1 LSINGLVKIGQL
13 VWGYPL
19 WVAPSSF
26 FIKTLLRFTTTG
38 SQIICKFGYKFSSLK
53 KKLAFLLFMILT
65 GNFLPAQ
72 YSYHNNIFSS
82 LPRHHA
88 NPDASQN
95 TNSHYSAG
103 FLEDFDSYTSFTTNL
118 SPWTNIDGDENTT
131 WGIGNVSFPFQYSP
145 MGFIVFSPSE
155 TTPPLNSPAIQPR
168 SGKNFAACF
177 ASTNGANNDWLISPA
192 MEAGKNSKVSFYVK
206 SYSSQFGLERFRVGI
221 STTTPDPQNFEIISG
236 PNYLTA
242 PADQWKLMEFN
253 LSAFNGQTIYIAI
266 NCISENSFLFM
277 LDDFNF
283 STTLPDTYSI
293 NGLVTDGVTGL
304 PVEGALVSASGQSDT
319 TDSNG
324 NYFLS
329 VTPSM
334 LITSSIQAAPTWG
347 YTPLKVSFSD
357 ISVDNPAQIECTK
370 EGYEAYLSQ
379 NVPLPPSGF
388 IEHNIQLTPE
398 IASSTNNTTPSN
410 NNLNSKSVNAI
421 ISRSWDFGDGNSS
434 ALQNPDHYYTT
445 PGLYTVIL
453 TVRNSQNQYLTT
465 YYPNLIQV
473 QSLST
478 PDIPV
483 TDENQLSIKQHH
495 GNITVSS
502 NEKITKLSIFDIN
515 GRRLNIAYPDSDIYS
530 LRADN
535 FSQGIY
541 IIMALTRQGIKSGK
555 IVIN

>member
-1 LSINGLVKIGQL
+1 MSAQFIYQDNIIS
-13 VWGYPL
+13 PL
-19 WVAPSSF
+19 
-26 FIKTLLRFTTTG
+26 
-38 SQIICKFGYKFSSLK
+38 
-53 KKLAFLLFMILT
+53 
-65 GNFLPAQ
+65 
-72 YSYHNNIFSS
+72 
-82 LPRHHA
+82 
-88 NPDASQN
+88 PDNYITADVTKN
-95 TNSHYSAG
+95 TNSLFIAC
-103 FLEDFDSYTSFTTNL
+103 FREDFDSYTSFATNL
-118 SPWTNIDGDENTT
+118 SPWSNVDGDESTT

-155 TTPPLNSPAIQPR
+155 TTPPINSPAIQPK
-168 SGKNFAACF
+168 SGKSFAACF

-192 MEAGKNSKVSFYVK
+192 MEAGGNSKVSFYVK
-206 SYSSQFGLERFRVGI
+206 SYSAQFGLERFRVGV
-221 STTTPDPQNFEIISG
+221 STSSPDPQNFEIISG

-277 LDDFNF
+277 LDDFEF
-283 STTLPDTYSI
+283 STTLPDTYSMT
-293 NGLVTDGVTGL
+293 GMVTDSLTGI
-304 PVEGALVSASGQSDT
+304 PVEGAVVSVSGQSDT

-334 LITSSIQAAPTWG
+334 LISSSVQAEPTWG

-357 ISVDNPAQIECTK
+357 ISIDNPAQIECSK
-370 EGYEAYLSQ
+370 EGYKAYLSH
-379 NVPLPPSGF
+379 NVALPPSGF

-398 IASSTNNTTPSN
+398 IASAENNITPHN
-410 NNLNSKSVNAI
+410 NSRNLKGISAI
-421 ISRSWDFGDGNSS
+421 ISRQWDFGDGHSS

-483 TDENQLSIKQHH
+483 TQENQLSVKQHN
-495 GNITVSS
+495 GNISVSS
-502 NEKITKLSIFDIN
+502 TEKITELSIFDVN
-515 GRRLNIAYPDSDIYS
+515 GRRLSFEHPDSMIFS
-530 LRADN
+530 MRADN
-535 FSQGIY
+535 FSPGIY

>member
-1 LSINGLVKIGQL
+1 
-13 VWGYPL
+13 
-19 WVAPSSF
+19 
-26 FIKTLLRFTTTG
+26 
-38 SQIICKFGYKFSSLK
+38 
-53 KKLAFLLFMILT
+53 MILT
-65 GNFLPAQ
+65 GNILPAQ
-72 YSYHNNIFSS
+72 YSYYDNIFSS
-82 LPRHHA
+82 LPGHHVT
-88 NPDASQN
+88 PEASQN
-95 TNSHYSAG
+95 TNSLYSAG
-103 FLEDFDSYTSFTTNL
+103 FHEDFDSYTSFATNL
-118 SPWTNIDGDENTT
+118 SPWTNIDGDESTT

-155 TTPPLNSPAIQPR
+155 TTPPINSPAIQPKSGR
-168 SGKNFAACF
+168 SFAACF
-177 ASTNGANNDWLISPA
+177 ASTNGENNDWLISPA
-192 MEAGKNSKVSFYVK
+192 MEAGQNSKVSFYVK

-266 NCISENSFLFM
+266 ICVSENSFLFM
-277 LDDFNF
+277 LDDFDF
-283 STTLPDTYSI
+283 STTLPDTYSVS
-293 NGLVTDGVTGL
+293 GLVSDASTGL
-304 PVEGALVSASGQSDT
+304 PVEGAVVSASGQSDT

-329 VTPSM
+329 IAPSM
-334 LITSSIQAAPTWG
+334 LITSSIQAEPTWG

-357 ISVDNPAQIECTK
+357 ISVDNPAQISCIK
-370 EGYEAYLSQ
+370 EGYEAYVSQ

-388 IEHNIQLTPE
+388 IEHNIQLTPVT
-398 IASSTNNTTPSN
+398 ASSTNNTTPGN
-410 NNLNSKSVNAI
+410 NNHNSKGVNAI
-421 ISRSWDFGDGNSS
+421 ISRTWDFGDGNSS

-478 PDIPV
+478 PDIQVPE
-483 TDENQLSIKQHH
+483 ENQLSIKQHH

-502 NEKITKLSIFDIN
+502 TEKITELSIFDVN
-515 GRRLNIAYPDSDIYS
+515 GRRLNIAYPDSDIFS

-541 IIMALTRQGIKSGK
+541 IILALTRQGIKSGK

>member
-1 LSINGLVKIGQL
+1 
-13 VWGYPL
+13 
-19 WVAPSSF
+19 
-26 FIKTLLRFTTTG
+26 
-38 SQIICKFGYKFSSLK
+38 
-53 KKLAFLLFMILT
+53 MILT

-82 LPRHHA
+82 LPRHQV

-95 TNSHYSAG
+95 TNSLYSAG
-103 FLEDFDSYTSFTTNL
+103 FHENFDSYTSFATNL
-118 SPWTNIDGDENTT
+118 SPWTNIDGDESTT

-192 MEAGKNSKVSFYVK
+192 MEAGQNSKVSFYVR

-242 PADQWKLMEFN
+242 PADQWKLIEFN
-253 LSAFNGQTIYIAI
+253 LSAFSGQTIYIAI

-283 STTLPDTYSI
+283 STTLPDTYSV
-293 NGLVTDGVTGL
+293 NGLVTDAVTGL
-304 PVEGALVSASGQSDT
+304 PVEGAVVSASGQSDT

-334 LITSSIQAAPTWG
+334 LITSSIQAEPTWG

-370 EGYEAYLSQ
+370 KGYETYMSQ
-379 NVPLPPSGF
+379 NVPLPPSGI
-388 IEHNIQLTPE
+388 IEYNIQLTPE
-398 IASSTNNTTPSN
+398 AGQSTNNTTPQN
-410 NNLNSKSVNAI
+410 NNQNFKSVNAI
-421 ISRSWDFGDGNSS
+421 ISRTWDFGDGNSS
-434 ALQNPDHYYTT
+434 ALQNPEHYYTI

-473 QSLST
+473 QSLSI
-478 PDIPV
+478 PDTPV
-483 TDENQLSIKQHH
+483 TKENQLSIKQHY

-502 NEKITKLSIFDIN
+502 TEKITELSIFDVN
-515 GRRLNIAYPDSDIYS
+515 GRILSVASPHSDIFS

-535 FSQGIY
+535 FSPGIY
-541 IIMALTRQGIKSGK
+541 IIMALTRQGIRSGK
-555 IVIN
+555 IVVN

>member
-1 LSINGLVKIGQL
+1 
-13 VWGYPL
+13 
-19 WVAPSSF
+19 
-26 FIKTLLRFTTTG
+26 
-38 SQIICKFGYKFSSLK
+38 
-53 KKLAFLLFMILT
+53 MILT
-65 GNFLPAQ
+65 GNILPAQ
-72 YSYHNNIFSS
+72 YSYYDNIFSS
-82 LPRHHA
+82 LPGHHVT
-88 NPDASQN
+88 PDASQN
-95 TNSHYSAG
+95 TNSLYSAG
-103 FLEDFDSYTSFTTNL
+103 FHEDFDSYTSFATNL
-118 SPWTNIDGDENTT
+118 SPWTNIDGDESTT

-155 TTPPLNSPAIQPR
+155 TIPPINSPAIQPKSGR
-168 SGKNFAACF
+168 SFAACF

-192 MEAGKNSKVSFYVK
+192 MEAGQNSKVSFYVK

-266 NCISENSFLFM
+266 NCVSENSFLFM
-277 LDDFNF
+277 LDDFDF
-283 STTLPDTYSI
+283 STTLPDTYSVS
-293 NGLVTDGVTGL
+293 GLVSDASTGL
-304 PVEGALVSASGQSDT
+304 PVEGAVVSVSGRSDT

-329 VTPSM
+329 VAPSM
-334 LITSSIQAAPTWG
+334 LITSSIQAEPTWG

-357 ISVDNPAQIECTK
+357 ISVDNPAQISCVK
-370 EGYEAYLSQ
+370 EGYEAYVSQ

-388 IEHNIQLTPE
+388 IEHNIQLTPVT
-398 IASSTNNTTPSN
+398 ASSTNNTTPGN
-410 NNLNSKSVNAI
+410 NNHNSKGVNAI
-421 ISRSWDFGDGNSS
+421 ISRAWDFGDGNSS
-434 ALQNPDHYYTT
+434 VLQNPDHYYTT

-478 PDIPV
+478 PDIQVPE
-483 TDENQLSIKQHH
+483 ENQLSIKQHH

-502 NEKITKLSIFDIN
+502 TEKITELSIFDVN
-515 GRRLNIAYPDSDIYS
+515 GRRLNIAYPDSDIFS

-541 IIMALTRQGIKSGK
+541 IILALTRQGIKSGK
-555 IVIN
+555 IVVN